1 MVVTT
6 VAVTTVATTVVIT
19 VVIMAVITVVTMAMS
34 LWKSLS
40 MMFLLIPYDSQG
52 VALEAGTY
60 GIDEVMG
67 EYGRAYP
74 DKSGDG
80 YIPSPTEE
88 PGLLA
93 ADTIYASLGEPIGTM
108 SVGDTMEEP
117 MYPEP
122 FILPEALL
130 SEDDSSSLSLE
141 PLVEDEE
148 LISED
153 PLTIYDDGPSD
164 YLDII

>member
-1 MVVTT
+1 
-6 VAVTTVATTVVIT
+6 
-19 VVIMAVITVVTMAMS
+19 
-34 LWKSLS
+34 
-40 MMFLLIPYDSQG
+40 
-52 VALEAGTY
+52 
-60 GIDEVMG
+60 
-67 EYGRAYP
+67 
-74 DKSGDG
+74 
-80 YIPSPTEE
+80 
-88 PGLLA
+88 
-93 ADTIYASLGEPIGTM
+93 
-108 SVGDTMEEP
+108 

-153 PLTIYDDGPSD
+153 SLIIYDDGPSD

>member
-1 MVVTT
+1 MEICT
-6 VAVTTVATTVVIT
+6 VPADTLYDGDMYLRRYELTVMGDMAVATSMKGRRWLCTAVVICN
-19 VVIMAVITVVTMAMS
+19 
-34 LWKSLS
+34 
-40 MMFLLIPYDSQG
+40 
-52 VALEAGTY
+52 
-60 GIDEVMG
+60 
-67 EYGRAYP
+67 
-74 DKSGDG
+74 
-80 YIPSPTEE
+80 
-88 PGLLA
+88 
-93 ADTIYASLGEPIGTM
+93 YASLGDMYKWKKP
-108 SVGDTMEEP
+108 MERIA
-117 MYPEP
+117 

>member
-1 MVVTT
+1 ME
-6 VAVTTVATTVVIT
+6 
-19 VVIMAVITVVTMAMS
+19 
-34 LWKSLS
+34 
-40 MMFLLIPYDSQG
+40 IPVYDVPADTLYDSQG

-67 EYGRAYP
+67 EYGVAEP
-74 DKSGDG
+74 DGMGGDG
-80 YIPSPTEE
+80 YMPVGE

-93 ADTIYASLGEPIGTM
+93 ANTNYASLGEPIGTM
-108 SVGDTMEEP
+108 FVGEPMEEP

-153 PLTIYDDGPSD
+153 SLIIYDDGPSD